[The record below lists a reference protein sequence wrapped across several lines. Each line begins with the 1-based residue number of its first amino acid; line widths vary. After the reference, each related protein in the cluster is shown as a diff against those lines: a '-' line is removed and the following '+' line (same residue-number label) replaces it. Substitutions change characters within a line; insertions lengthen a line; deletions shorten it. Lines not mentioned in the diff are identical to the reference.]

1 MSSLRLLRFAA
12 LEMPFAKAQL
22 AGKGD

>member
-22 AGKGD
+22 ARKGD